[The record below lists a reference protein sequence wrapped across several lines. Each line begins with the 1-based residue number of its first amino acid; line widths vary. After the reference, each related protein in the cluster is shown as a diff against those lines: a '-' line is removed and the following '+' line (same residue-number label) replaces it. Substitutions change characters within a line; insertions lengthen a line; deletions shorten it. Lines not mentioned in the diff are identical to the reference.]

1 MAGIEAITE
10 EILQDAQKEA
20 DKIIDSAREQA
31 EEIRNAARTDAEKIR
46 QKAASRTEH
55 DLAVYSE
62 RLQSQKEMRRRQAVL
77 SAKQK
82 MIGEAIEKAYAR
94 LAEQNDAD
102 YFSML
107 EGILQREAEEGQTGE
122 ILFGKRDLER
132 LPVDFEEKANRA
144 AVKKNGSLTVS
155 RTPADIENGFVLRYG
170 GIDENCSLRA
180 LFEEKRETLQDIV
193 NKILW

>member
-107 EGILQREAEEGQTGE
+107 EGILEREAEEGQAGE

-132 LPVDFEEKANRA
+132 LPVDFEEKAKRA
-144 AVKKNGSLTVS
+144 AAKKNGSLTVS